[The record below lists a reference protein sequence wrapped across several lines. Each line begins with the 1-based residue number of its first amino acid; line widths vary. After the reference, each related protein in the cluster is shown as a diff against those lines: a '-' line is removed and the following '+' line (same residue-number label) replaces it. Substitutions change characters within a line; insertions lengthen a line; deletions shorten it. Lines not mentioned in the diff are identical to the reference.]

1 MVRKVDTKKYRGH
14 LVSMASVHE
23 YWNRRQVLLPSWRAL
38 AVAASAIAATVTS
51 TVAAATVSAAAIATT
66 TVATATAAFATT
78 TAAAAGWGL
87 KQGLAAQLDA
97 SAVVDVDDLD
107 LDHVADLD
115 DLGDV
120 LHEPV
125 REF

>member
-23 YWNRRQVLLPSWRAL
+23 YWNRRQVLLLSWRAL

-66 TVATATAAFATT
+66 TVSTTTAAFAATT
-78 TAAAAGWGL
+78 AAGWGL